1 VATGLLGGVALIGLY
16 LGIVRIGSASWP
28 HTVELL
34 LTDWYFVAAV
44 ATGFGVQVGL
54 FTHLRQILRQ
64 NGRMR
69 SATAVAAGGTA
80 TSTTSMVACC
90 LHHLTEVLPVIGL
103 SGAAVFFTAYKVPV
117 ILFGLATNGLGIWM
131 MWRAIRHARPRAGAA
146 VASGRERAGAPGAKT
161 AAAKATPLAPL
172 HDVQEGT
179 TAMPAIAGGS
189 GSVPEMLTEIA
200 LPVVGMSCAS
210 CVATVEAAVKSVR
223 GVHTASVNLTASKA
237 FITYD
242 PSVTGPAELERAIRD
257 VGYEIGRETLRL
269 QVTGMSCAS
278 CVASIEGA
286 VGNLPG
292 VASVAVNLSGG
303 TATVEYDAG
312 TVTPAQIKQ
321 TIRDLGY
328 EASEPPDGAPAVDR
342 EREARQREIVR
353 QGRWMLVAWPMALV
367 VMLGTFQ
374 DVWILPRYVPKFLG
388 NPLLLFGL
396 TTPIVFGPGWQ
407 FFVNSFRG
415 LRHGVADM
423 NLLYATGI
431 GAAYLIAVINT
442 FWPEAGFG
450 GPEAVFYE
458 AAALLTAFIILGR
471 YLEALTRGR
480 ASEAIRKLMSLQPKI
495 ARVIRGDQEVEIP
508 ADEVEVDDLV
518 IVRPGERI
526 PVDGVVLDGYSA
538 VDQSVLTGESM
549 PVEKRVGDEVIGG
562 TMNKTGAL
570 RFRAT
575 RVGRETALAQIIRLV
590 EDAQASKAPIQ
601 KLADLVAGKFIFWVH
616 VLSLAAFL
624 FWFFVGYGL
633 FFSPETRLMLT
644 PYTLAGVGV
653 FGFALLVSVAV
664 LVISCPCAVGMA
676 TPSAMMAGTGKA
688 AEYGILFKGA
698 DAVEAAS
705 TLSAIIFD
713 KTGTLTRGEPAITDI
728 MTVAGSSE
736 AGVSDVEALRLA
748 AIAEVNS
755 EHPLGEAIVRGARDR
770 GIVVDAPES
779 FEAIPGHGVTAR
791 AAGRNVLLGNRKLMA
806 DRQIPI
812 DVLLTEA
819 ERLEGEGKTVMFLAV
834 DGRPAGLVAVADTLK
849 PHSIEAIR
857 LLHDLGLEV
866 AMLTGDNRR
875 TAEAIARQ
883 LGIDRVLAEVL
894 PQDKAAEVRA
904 LQAAGHRVA
913 MVGDGINDAPAL
925 AQADVGMAI
934 GSGTDIAKE
943 TGHVVLV
950 KDDLRDVVTAIE
962 VARATMRKVKQNL
975 FWAFVYNALTIPV
988 AAGLLYPWTR
998 QIVSPELAAFLMAI
1012 SSLTVTLNTTP
1023 LRRFVPSLRR
1033 RPEPEVAGAA
1043 LAPLAGGQS

>member
-1 VATGLLGGVALIGLY
+1 MNRQTTVDLRRPVAAGALGALALVGLY
-16 LGIVRIGSASWP
+16 MGIVRIGSASWP
-28 HTVELL
+28 HVVELL

-44 ATGFGVQVGL
+44 ATGFGIQIGL
-54 FTHLRQILRQ
+54 FAHLRQVVRQ
-64 NGRMR
+64 NHGAR
-69 SATAVAAGGTA
+69 SAATMAAGGTA

-90 LHHLTEVLPVIGL
+90 LHHLADVLPIIGL
-103 SGAAVFFTAYKVPV
+103 SGAAVFFTTYKVPV
-117 ILFGLATNGLGIWM
+117 ILFGLATNALGIGM
-131 MWRAIRHARPRAGAA
+131 MIRTIRRHSRM
-146 VASGRERAGAPGAKT
+146 ECAPEGNSDMVP
-161 AAAKATPLAPL
+161 AAAGGAGP
-172 HDVQEGT
+172 GT
-179 TAMPAIAGGS
+179 FVETAG
-189 GSVPEMLTEIA
+189 
-200 LPVVGMSCAS
+200 
-210 CVATVEAAVKSVR
+210 K
-223 GVHTASVNLTASKA
+223 
-237 FITYD
+237 
-242 PSVTGPAELERAIRD
+242 
-257 VGYEIGRETLRL
+257 ETLQL
-269 QVTGMSCAS
+269 QITGMSCAS

-286 VGNLPG
+286 VGNLHG
-292 VASVAVNLSGG
+292 IVSVAVNLNAG
-303 TATVEYDAG
+303 TGRVEYHPG
-312 TVTPAQIKQ
+312 TVTPAQVKR

-328 EASEPPDGAPAVDR
+328 DAAERLEGTAALDR
-342 EREARQREIVR
+342 EREARQREIVT
-353 QGRWMLVAWPMALV
+353 QGRWMLIAWPLALV

-374 DVWILPRYVPKFLG
+374 DVWILPRYIPKFLG

-442 FWPEAGFG
+442 FWPGAGFG

-480 ASEAIRKLMSLQPKI
+480 ASEAIRKLMSLQPKV
-495 ARVIRGDQEVEIP
+495 ARVARGETEVEIP
-508 ADEVEVDDLV
+508 ADEVEVGDV
-518 IVRPGERI
+518 VVVRPGERI
-526 PVDGVVLDGYSA
+526 PVDGVVLEGYSA
-538 VDQSVLTGESM
+538 VDQSMLTGESM
-549 PVEKRVGDEVIGG
+549 PVEKRAGDEVIGG
-562 TMNKTGAL
+562 TMNKTGAF
-570 RFRAT
+570 RFRAN
-575 RVGRETALAQIIRLV
+575 RVGRETALAQIIALV
-590 EDAQASKAPIQ
+590 ENAQASKAPIQ

-616 VLSLAAFL
+616 VLSLTVFL

-633 FFSPETRLMLT
+633 FFSPATRLMLT

-688 AEYGILFKGA
+688 AEHGILFKGA

-705 TLSAIIFD
+705 KLTAIIFD
-713 KTGTLTRGEPAITDI
+713 KTGTLTRGEPAVTDI
-728 MTVAGSSE
+728 VPVQGVAAAEVLG
-736 AGVSDVEALRLA
+736 LA
-748 AIAEVNS
+748 AAAEVNS

-770 GIVVDAPES
+770 GISVASPER
-779 FEAIPGHGVTAR
+779 FEAVPGHGVTAH
-791 AAGRNVLLGNRKLMA
+791 AAGHAIVLGNRKLMLDGGVA
-806 DRQIPI
+806 VDAVST
-812 DVLLTEA
+812 DA
-819 ERLEGEGKTVMFLAV
+819 ERLEYEGKTVMFLAA
-834 DGRPAGLVAVADTLK
+834 DGRLAGLIAVADTLK
-849 PHSIEAIR
+849 AHSADAIR

-894 PQDKAAEVRA
+894 PQDKAVEVRA
-904 LQAAGHRVA
+904 LQAAGRRVA

-950 KDDLRDVVTAIE
+950 KDDLRDVVTTIE

-975 FWAFVYNALTIPV
+975 FWAFVYNAVTIPL

-998 QIVSPELAAFLMAI
+998 QLVSPELAAFLMAI
-1012 SSLTVTLNTTP
+1012 SSLTVTLNT
-1023 LRRFVPSLRR
+1023 LLLKRFIPSLQR
-1033 RPEPEVAGAA
+1033 EPASGAESVA
-1043 LAPLAGGQS
+1043 LAPVAGGGS